1 MAVQEALDAD
11 EHPDML
17 DFSDAAD
24 GLQRTTSNV
33 SSSSDMQ
40 HSRHGGTLAP
50 PPPPT
55 PPHFPYPPHLFYPAN
70 PHSAS
75 SHALL
80 LIGMT
85 YWCWWTSAQLV
96 QPWKSGT
103 VLSVCNRLNTLAGC
117 EK

>member
-50 PPPPT
+50 PPPPPHHPIFPT
-55 PPHFPYPPHLFYPAN
+55 PLTFFTLPIPILPPAMQ
-70 PHSAS
+70 
-75 SHALL
+75 
-80 LIGMT
+80 I
-85 YWCWWTSAQLV
+85 C
-96 QPWKSGT
+96 
-103 VLSVCNRLNTLAGC
+103 
-117 EK
+117 